1 MQISVGHVEEEQ
13 GKTRNVLWVSGSG
26 KEVYLTVRQGAGKTV
41 SSSCSEVKKKWL
53 NLVTKYRMFEKSRI

>member
-1 MQISVGHVEEEQ
+1 M
-13 GKTRNVLWVSGSG
+13 SGSG